1 MRKTIAKSIGIGVM
15 LILSIAIVILG
26 SYATI
31 VPDDCNI
38 DEPHYHDEDL
48 YYIDTTYSVPCTP
61 LDQPEFDWTK
71 VNIDTIK

>member
-48 YYIDTTYSVPCTP
+48 YYIDTTLKPC
-61 LDQPEFDWTK
+61 PEIDWTK
-71 VNIDTIK
+71 VNIDTTK